1 MSGKQAKAGIRL
13 IAETERLTYKVE
25 GSVIYYRRV
34 PADVRSRIIRANTV
48 RGTVNW
54 EGVSSDMLDYA
65 VTGWDNVRDLAG
77 NPTPFSSNLIG
88 TLPERC
94 RVDIVDLAFSATNSE
109 DEPDPTK
116 GSAST

>member
-1 MSGKQAKAGIRL
+1 MGEKTARGIRL
-13 IAETERLTYKVE
+13 IEDKERLTYKVD
-25 GSVIYYRRV
+25 GSEIYYRRV
-34 PADVRSRIIRANTV
+34 PADVRARIIRANTV

-77 NPTPFSSNLIG
+77 NPTSFSSNLIG

-94 RVDIVDLAFSATNSE
+94 RVDIVELAFSATNSE
-109 DEPDPTK
+109 DAPDPTS